1 MTSYIYMFSYGF
13 NGLWKKPGMG
23 RARRKMYKGAEVG
36 IWGVRGNEK
45 RSGVSSGGRV
55 LVGQWSAESL

>member
-1 MTSYIYMFSYGF
+1 MFSYGF
-13 NGLWKKPGMG
+13 NRLWKKPGME

-36 IWGVRGNEK
+36 IWGVRRNEK
-45 RSGVSSGGRV
+45 RSGVSSRGRA